1 MSSFSFTD
9 PITGKAFKM
18 NAPSGVSFDQAQAM
32 FKQQLDGGSLA
43 GYKVGDVL
51 SSATQAAG
59 GLTSALP
66 NLQQSLAQAAGQL
79 PIGASLNTITS
90 ALGPAGAAAAAQLQ
104 SSLQG
109 QGFPEATN
117 AINGA
122 LSGAT
127 GALSGAIAGAT
138 GALSGA
144 TGALSGVVKNVTGSV
159 LKTGEA
165 LTGAIASAG
174 SLATTSITNLT
185 SSLTSTSVTNGINVA
200 DLVKQGI
207 PGGIPD
213 LSSVNLQA
221 AMSQAS
227 KLVGQPHTVISDD
240 LGVGKFGFDIPQLE
254 KAGFVKPGISA
265 ITGAAASL
273 TSVLGSASVWTGKDG
288 IKSVDGILN
297 NAGLQDNIQ
306 KGLMSSGLTDLKTLG
321 VPVDKLNPQAIA
333 GLANNAAKSV
343 ESTLKNLQGSVVLP
357 DVKAEFDTVNRD
369 SAYAVDFAEEKV
381 EPEVFGENPA
391 EPAENTVDDETL
403 IAAADRIIG
412 NDKVPDV
419 TMAA

>member
-1 MSSFSFTD
+1 MSRVC
-9 PITGKAFKM
+9 G
-18 NAPSGVSFDQAQAM
+18 PS
-32 FKQQLDGGSLA
+32 
-43 GYKVGDVL
+43 
-51 SSATQAAG
+51 
-59 GLTSALP
+59 
-66 NLQQSLAQAAGQL
+66 
-79 PIGASLNTITS
+79 
-90 ALGPAGAAAAAQLQ
+90 
-104 SSLQG
+104 
-109 QGFPEATN
+109 
-117 AINGA
+117 A
-122 LSGAT
+122 LSGA
-127 GALSGAIAGAT
+127 
-138 GALSGA
+138 
-144 TGALSGVVKNVTGSV
+144 VKNVTGSV

-306 KGLMSSGLTDLKTLG
+306 KGLMSSGLSDLKTLG

>member
-9 PITGKAFKM
+9 PITGKVFKM
-18 NAPSGVSFDQAQAM
+18 DAPSGVSFDQAQAM

-109 QGFPEATN
+109 QGFPAATN

-127 GALSGAIAGAT
+127 GALSGAIA
-138 GALSGA
+138 GA

-306 KGLMSSGLTDLKTLG
+306 KGLMSSGLSDLKTLG

>member
-9 PITGKAFKM
+9 PITGKVFKM
-18 NAPSGVSFDQAQAM
+18 DAPSGVSFDQAQAM

-109 QGFPEATN
+109 QGFPAATN

-144 TGALSGVVKNVTGSV
+144 VKNVTGSV

-306 KGLMSSGLTDLKTLG
+306 KGLMSSGLSDLKTLG

>member
-90 ALGPAGAAAAAQLQ
+90 ALGPGGAAAATQLQ

-109 QGFPEATN
+109 QGFPAATN

-127 GALSGAIAGAT
+127 GALSGAIA
-138 GALSGA
+138 GA

-306 KGLMSSGLTDLKTLG
+306 KGLMSSGLSDLKTLG